1 MTRSLIVALVF
12 IGVLGLSHGAAA
24 APDNANSGVEWEKS
38 ELGETAFVPMKSAP
52 FPHPSRDKGYTANKV
67 TFPRDPHYSDSTVG
81 LFIPRV
87 YRRTPKT
94 NVLLYLHG
102 WSNNVRKA
110 MDEFKLREQIVASGQ
125 NVILIFPE
133 GPRDATDSGCGKL
146 EDKDGLKHLVEES
159 LATLHAG
166 GKIDREKIGNVLI
179 AGHSGAYKGLA
190 CCADHGGLDA
200 ELAGVCLLDASYGN
214 LDMFVNW
221 VQKHP
226 KGRFFSI
233 FTDHLAPQNVYLF
246 TRMQKADEHCT
257 LKLDT
262 DATDDLVAKSRT
274 LFLHT
279 ETLEHDETVR
289 WLERWLRTRK
299 LD

>member
-1 MTRSLIVALVF
+1 MFVARLVALSVF
-12 IGVLGLSHGAAA
+12 VVAVAHCHCATASEKVSPA
-24 APDNANSGVEWEKS
+24 VEWEKS

-52 FPHPSRDKGYTANKV
+52 FPHASRENGYTSNKT

-81 LFIPRV
+81 LFIPRG

-110 MDEFKLREQIVASGQ
+110 MDEFKLREQVAASGQ

-133 GPRDATDSGCGKL
+133 GPRDATDSACGKL
-146 EDKDGLKHLVEES
+146 EDKDGLKNLVEES
-159 LATLHAG
+159 LATLHAA
-166 GKIDREKIGNVLI
+166 GKIKTEAIGQVLI
-179 AGHSGAYKGLA
+179 SGHSGAYKGLS
-190 CCADHGGLDA
+190 CCADHGGLEA

-214 LDMFVNW
+214 LDMFANW
-221 VQKHP
+221 VEKHP

-233 FTDHLAPQNVYLF
+233 FTDHLAAQNVYMF
-246 TRMQKADEHCT
+246 TRMQKADEHCAM
-257 LKLDT
+257 KLDS
-262 DATDDLVAKSRT
+262 DVTDDLIAKSRT

-279 ETLEHDETVR
+279 EKLNHNETVR
-289 WLERWLRTRK
+289 WLERWLKARK